1 MAYRKSVKADLND
14 LLRLIDHALDYQY
27 DADFFYQQMA
37 NLIKSLNKDEIE
49 NYASWYL
56 TEEADEKGYS
66 KIDYDK
72 CRDKLEEFKK
82 HYL

>member
-1 MAYRKSVKADLND
+1 MAHRKSVKSDLND
-14 LLRLIDHALDYQY
+14 LLRLVDHALDYQY
-27 DADFFYQQMA
+27 DADHFYEQMA
-37 NLIKSLNKDEIE
+37 NLIKHLSNEEIE

-82 HYL
+82 QYL